1 MDKLHALKFYSQA
14 CVALLLLSLPLGAK
28 FVDESNKKV
37 RALLQEGDTYGEH
50 APEDALRFYKQASDL
65 GSVRGSEI
73 VGEGYLNGEG
83 VKKNEPKARFYFERA
98 IQLDHE
104 QGGSG
109 VSEGALNARMHLAMM
124 DVDAPDPASQ
134 AQGFHMLQEV
144 VRDLNKQPKKP
155 SLDLKNIT
163 NFPENSW
170 QRIALSIALY
180 HLGYYYEMGKGT
192 PRNPQK
198 ARAIYQKV
206 IQAKLYTRG
215 AAQERL
221 KQMRP

>member
-1 MDKLHALKFYSQA
+1 MDRLRTPKSYWQA
-14 CVALLLLSLPLGAK
+14 CMVCLLLSLPLRAE
-28 FVDESNKKV
+28 FVDESNAQV

-50 APEDALRFYKQASDL
+50 APENALRFYKQASDL

-83 VKKNEPKARFYFERA
+83 VKKNEPKARFYFEKA

-109 VSEGALNARMHLAMM
+109 VSDGALNARMHLAMM

-144 VRDLNKQPKKP
+144 VRDLNKQPKKA

-170 QRIALSIALY
+170 QRIALSTALY
-180 HLGYYYEMGKGT
+180 YLGFYYEHGTGT
-192 PRNPQK
+192 PKNLKK
-198 ARAIYQKV
+198 AHAIYQKV
-206 IQAKLYTRG
+206 IQAKLYTQG

-221 KQMRP
+221 KQMHP